1 MVALPPTVDHYAVLQ
16 IPPTADEATIKSA
29 YRRLAR
35 LKHPDKNT
43 NTPEATAEF
52 QQLTTAYAI
61 LSDKNKRRRFDLR
74 YKSIRKTKS
83 ANSLGDSSTSKDD
96 TENGSPPQARVDKT
110 YHPHIEQTRM
120 QEEDVG
126 EFDTDLQQ
134 MESKKRKLQHE
145 HSEATRDVQIKQSG
159 IDSLE
164 AEHEQEITKER
175 LLGDISILSEKDKGE
190 RTRRETRRRV
200 DRMVVEMELRR
211 CKENGHR
218 EKACAET

>member
-1 MVALPPTVDHYAVLQ
+1 MVAPPPTVDHYAALQ

-35 LKHPDKNT
+35 LTHPDKNT
-43 NTPEATAEF
+43 NTPGATAEF
-52 QQLTTAYAI
+52 QQLTTAYAV
-61 LSDKNKRRRFDLR
+61 LSDKNKRRRFDLQ

-83 ANSLGDSSTSKDD
+83 ANSWADLPTSQNDI
-96 TENGSPPQARVDKT
+96 ENGSPPHARANQT
-110 YHPHIEQTRM
+110 NPPHTEQTYM
-120 QEEDVG
+120 QEEVVG
-126 EFDTDLQQ
+126 EFDADLQQ
-134 MESKKRKLQHE
+134 MESKKRKLQHK
-145 HSEATRDVQIKQSG
+145 HSEATRDVQIKQSA

-164 AEHEQEITKER
+164 VEHEQEIAKER
-175 LLGDISILSEKDKGE
+175 LLGDISTLSEKEKGE

-211 CKENGHR
+211 CKENGYR